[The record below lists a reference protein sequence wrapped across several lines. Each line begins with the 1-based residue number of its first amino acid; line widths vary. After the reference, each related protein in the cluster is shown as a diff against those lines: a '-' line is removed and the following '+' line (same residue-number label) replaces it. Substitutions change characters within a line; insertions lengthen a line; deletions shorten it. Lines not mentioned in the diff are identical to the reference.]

1 MIRRP
6 PRSTRTDTLFPYTT
20 LFRSALQGR
29 SRGRERGDLRGR
41 DVRAYGGL
49 ADLLEEAGLV
59 GGAREELLELLVRFP
74 GARKLT
80 LLLLQGCQLDLE
92 QAVLLTRL
100 GDGVLV
106 RRDRLGLGTQGQ
118 EPAGAGDGDERERS
132 EEQTTE
138 LPTIMPTS

>member
-1 MIRRP
+1 MRI
-6 PRSTRTDTLFPYTT
+6 SDWSSDVCSSDL
-20 LFRSALQGR
+20 
-29 SRGRERGDLRGR
+29 GDLRGR

-118 EPAGAGDGDERERS
+118 EPAGAGDGDEREGAEDLGRS
-132 EEQTTE
+132 DEHTSE
-138 LPTIMPTS
+138 LQS